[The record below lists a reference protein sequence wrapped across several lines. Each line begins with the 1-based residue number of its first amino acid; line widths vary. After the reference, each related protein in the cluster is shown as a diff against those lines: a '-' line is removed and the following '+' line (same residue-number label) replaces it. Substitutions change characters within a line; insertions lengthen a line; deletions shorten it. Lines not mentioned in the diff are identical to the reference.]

1 MSIAI
6 LGAGAFGSALAISL
20 AQDGRAVTLWGR
32 NPDAMREIEQSRTI
46 PRLPDA
52 TLPPSVAVV
61 TDLERIDAETLLLA
75 VPMQTLSQLL
85 RRSDFPD
92 AKHLVACCKGIDH
105 TPGQVPTA
113 LIATHRPDATAAILT
128 GPSFAA
134 DIAQGLPTA
143 LTLACA
149 DAATGKTLQQTLTTT
164 NLRLYRS
171 ADPVGAELGGALKN
185 VIAIA
190 CGLVMGA
197 GFGAS
202 ARAAAIARGFAEMQ
216 RLAQHLGAAPDTLTG
231 LSGFGDLVLTCTSPQ
246 SRNFAFGAALG
257 AGHLPASGTTVE
269 GKATATAA
277 LALARKHNIDMPI
290 TAMVSAVCAG
300 DMNVSDAMRHL
311 IQRELKAE

>member
-32 NPDAMREIEQSRTI
+32 NPDAMREIEQGRTI

-85 RRSDFPD
+85 KRSDFPD
-92 AKHLVACCKGIDH
+92 AKHLVACCKGIDL
-105 TPGQVPTA
+105 TTGQGPTA

-300 DMNVSDAMRHL
+300 EMNVSDAMRHL
-311 IQRELKAE
+311 MQRELKAE